1 MNKKQILEI
10 VLASLLALFLA
21 GFIRVF
27 FFDTYIVSNKSMEP
41 TFYEGDQILLLKNNF
56 LFNNIKNFDVIVFRM
71 GTNNLVKRV
80 VGKEGDK
87 VEIFE
92 GGLYLNDELIRHRYY
107 IFSKEDNAVY
117 NIGKG
122 EYFVLGDNI
131 ALSEDSRHFGLINKK
146 DIIGHIILIFSPKRR
161 FKLFNNF

>member
-1 MNKKQILEI
+1 MKQILEI

-21 GFIRVF
+21 GFIRIF

-56 LFNNIKNFDVIVFRM
+56 LFNKIDNFDVIVFRM
-71 GTNNLVKRV
+71 SSNNLVKRV
-80 VGKEGDK
+80 IGKEGDK
-87 VEIFE
+87 VEIFD
-92 GGLYLNDELIRHRYY
+92 GGLYLNDELIRHKYY

-117 NIGKG
+117 NIGKNQ
-122 EYFVLGDNI
+122 YFVLGDNI
-131 ALSEDSRHFGLINKK
+131 ALSEDSRDFGLINKK

-161 FKLFNNF
+161 FKLF

>member
-21 GFIRVF
+21 GFIRIF

-41 TFYEGDQILLLKNNF
+41 TFYEGDEILLLKNNF
-56 LFNNIKNFDVIVFRM
+56 LFNKIDNFDVIIFRM
-71 GTNNLVKRV
+71 GSNNLVKRV
-80 VGKEGDK
+80 IGKEGDK
-87 VEIFE
+87 VEIFD
-92 GGLYLNDELIRHRYY
+92 GGLYLNDELIRHKYY

-117 NIGKG
+117 NIGKNQ
-122 EYFVLGDNI
+122 YFVLGDNI
-131 ALSEDSRHFGLINKK
+131 ALSEDSRDFGLINKK

-161 FKLFNNF
+161 FKLF

>member
-1 MNKKQILEI
+1 MFMKQILEI

-21 GFIRVF
+21 GFIRIF

-56 LFNNIKNFDVIVFRM
+56 LFNKIDNFDVIVFRM

-80 VGKEGDK
+80 IGKEGDK
-87 VEIFE
+87 VEIFD
-92 GGLYLNDELIRHRYY
+92 GGLYLNDELIRHKYY

-117 NIGKG
+117 NIGKNQ
-122 EYFVLGDNI
+122 YFVLGDNI
-131 ALSEDSRHFGLINKK
+131 ALSEDSRDFGLINKK

-161 FKLFNNF
+161 FKLF

>member
-41 TFYEGDQILLLKNNF
+41 TFYEGDEILLLKNNF
-56 LFNNIKNFDVIVFRM
+56 LFNKIDNFDVIVFRM
-71 GTNNLVKRV
+71 GSNNLVKRV
-80 VGKEGDK
+80 IGKEGDK

-92 GGLYLNDELIRHRYY
+92 GGLYLNDELIRHKYY

-117 NIGKG
+117 NIGKNQ
-122 EYFVLGDNI
+122 YFVLGDNI
-131 ALSEDSRHFGLINKK
+131 ALSEDSRDFGLINKK

-161 FKLFNNF
+161 FKLF

>member
-1 MNKKQILEI
+1 MKQILEI

-41 TFYEGDQILLLKNNF
+41 TFYEGDEILLLKNNF
-56 LFNNIKNFDVIVFRM
+56 LFNKIDNFDVIIFRM
-71 GTNNLVKRV
+71 GSNNLVKRV
-80 VGKEGDK
+80 IGKEGDK
-87 VEIFE
+87 VEIFD
-92 GGLYLNDELIRHRYY
+92 GGLYLNDELIRHKYY

-117 NIGKG
+117 NIGKNQ
-122 EYFVLGDNI
+122 YFVLGDNI
-131 ALSEDSRHFGLINKK
+131 ALSEDSRDFGLINKK

-161 FKLFNNF
+161 FKLF

>member
-21 GFIRVF
+21 GFIRIF

-41 TFYEGDQILLLKNNF
+41 TFYEGDEILLLKNNF
-56 LFNNIKNFDVIVFRM
+56 LFNKIDNFDVIVFRM
-71 GTNNLVKRV
+71 GSNNLVKRV
-80 VGKEGDK
+80 IGKEGDK

-92 GGLYLNDELIRHRYY
+92 GGLYLNDELIRHKYY

-117 NIGKG
+117 NIGKNQ
-122 EYFVLGDNI
+122 YFVLGDNI
-131 ALSEDSRHFGLINKK
+131 ALSEDSRDFGLINKK

-161 FKLFNNF
+161 FKLF

>member
-41 TFYEGDQILLLKNNF
+41 TFYEGDEILLLKNNF
-56 LFNNIKNFDVIVFRM
+56 LFNKIDNFDVIVFRM
-71 GTNNLVKRV
+71 GSNNLVKRV
-80 VGKEGDK
+80 IGKEGDK
-87 VEIFE
+87 VEIFDC
-92 GGLYLNDELIRHRYY
+92 GLYLNDELIRHKYY

-117 NIGKG
+117 NIGKNQ
-122 EYFVLGDNI
+122 YFVLGDNI
-131 ALSEDSRHFGLINKK
+131 ALSEDSRDFGLINKK

-161 FKLFNNF
+161 FKLF

>member
-1 MNKKQILEI
+1 MKQILEI

-41 TFYEGDQILLLKNNF
+41 TFYEGDEILLLKNNF
-56 LFNNIKNFDVIVFRM
+56 LFNKIDNFDVIVFRM
-71 GTNNLVKRV
+71 GSNNLVKRV
-80 VGKEGDK
+80 IGKEGDK

-92 GGLYLNDELIRHRYY
+92 GGLYLNDELIRHKYY

-117 NIGKG
+117 NIGKNQ
-122 EYFVLGDNI
+122 YFVLGDNI
-131 ALSEDSRHFGLINKK
+131 ALSEDSRDFGLINKK

-161 FKLFNNF
+161 FKLF